1 MKAQAGVFRRGITFI
16 LVLAVVLAAYGV
28 GIFNGY
34 TWDDRYLIPKAEKIS
49 FSGKISDIFM
59 DREAGSSGIGGS
71 YYRPLR
77 TILFVIVTFL
87 PGPHKAEGDFINV
100 TKHFAVVLI
109 DLTMPILVR

>member
-1 MKAQAGVFRRGITFI
+1 MKVQTVVFRRGITFI
-16 LVLAVVLAAYGV
+16 LVLAVVLAAHGV

-77 TILFVIVTFL
+77 TILL
-87 PGPHKAEGDFINV
+87 
-100 TKHFAVVLI
+100 
-109 DLTMPILVR
+109 